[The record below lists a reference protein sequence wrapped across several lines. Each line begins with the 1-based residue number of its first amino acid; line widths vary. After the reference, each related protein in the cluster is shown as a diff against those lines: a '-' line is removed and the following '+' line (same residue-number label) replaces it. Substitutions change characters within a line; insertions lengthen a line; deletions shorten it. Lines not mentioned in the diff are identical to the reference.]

1 MEILIFL
8 SGHRPSNSW
17 LEHDT
22 KNHFLT
28 KQLNYAVLTGSQ
40 SIVVVVVVDDVVVV
54 VVVVDV
60 VKMQKGGKF
69 SHFLTTRRYW

>member
-1 MEILIFL
+1 MEIFIFL
-8 SGHRPSNSW
+8 SGHRPSKSW

-28 KQLNYAVLTGSQ
+28 NQLNYAALTGSK
-40 SIVVVVVVDDVVVV
+40 SIAVVDVVFVVVDVV
-54 VVVVDV
+54 V

-69 SHFLTTRRYW
+69 SHFLTTRKYWWE